1 MTSRIR
7 VSFSTRTLK
16 PATAGAWIN
25 VGVLALLGAAT
36 ASASAAPATSPSC
49 APLSAAQ
56 HATLKAAANGVEALR
71 DHLWTRRGVHGYD
84 LAGTAKWID
93 AYRLQAAAC
102 SESVAQAAPAVP
114 DAPAPPSQQQQP
126 AADETHVA
134 QAAH

>member
-16 PATAGAWIN
+16 LATAGAWIN

-36 ASASAAPATSPSC
+36 ASASAAPATSPAC
-49 APLSAAQ
+49 APLSDAQ
-56 HATLKAAANGVEALR
+56 HATLEAAANGVDALR

-114 DAPAPPSQQQQP
+114 DAPAPPAQP
-126 AADETHVA
+126 QSAGDATHVA
-134 QAAH
+134 QAAR